1 MLIWVCALHCEAKP
15 VIDYYRLKK
24 SHLETDFDI
33 YRGSGMCCLISGIG
47 KVASATASAWI
58 AARHAEEPS
67 LAWINLGIAGAGAF
81 DIGKAFLLDKIV
93 DADSGQS
100 YYPVPLAGSQMAGS
114 ACLTLSLPGENYRD
128 DTLFDMEASGFI
140 YSALRF
146 SSAELTQAIKI
157 VSDNR
162 VEKTGK
168 NRQRV
173 SDLIHRQIESIDRQA
188 VELLELD
195 REVGA
200 IACSGESWQRLISLA
215 HFTPSQKNRLRV
227 LWRYLSRHGP
237 GSETLLS
244 ELARERSPGAI
255 IEALERF
262 DYRDKGGCNRRET
275 D

>member
-24 SHLETDFDI
+24 SHHETNFDV
-33 YRGSGMCCLISGIG
+33 YRGNGMCCLISGVG
-47 KVASATASAWI
+47 KVASAAASAWI
-58 AARHAEEPS
+58 AAYHAEEPS
-67 LAWINLGIAGAGAF
+67 LAWINLGIAGTGSF
-81 DIGKAFLLDKIV
+81 DIGEAFLLNKIV

-114 ACLTLSLPGENYRD
+114 ACLTLSLPGESYRD
-128 DTLFDMEASGFI
+128 DTLFDMEASGFM

-146 SSAELTQAIKI
+146 SSAELTQAIKV

-162 VEKTGK
+162 VEETGK

-173 SDLIHRQIESIDRQA
+173 SDLIHQQIESIDRQA

-195 REVGA
+195 REAGA
-200 IACSGESWQRLISLA
+200 LSCSGESWQRLIALT
-215 HFTPSQKNRLRV
+215 HFTQTQKNRLRV
-227 LWRYLSRHGP
+227 LWRYHSKHGP
-237 GSETLLS
+237 GCETLLR

-255 IEALERF
+255 IEALERLG
-262 DYRDKGGCNRRET
+262 YRNGERL
-275 D
+275 